1 MRYEDLVERK
11 QALALAVLQEL
22 GLRPTAAAAAPSA
35 AGDELPDEDAVVAQG
50 AVEAAF
56 ATDAHQGGN
65 AFLAGKRARDKEG
78 RLLSNDG
85 PLYFPA
91 AEVADLVRFMQL
103 HEVLG
108 VTDPYCQ
115 LPKTVR

>member
-1 MRYEDLVERK
+1 MFVECRINTNTRTYSHPGGRPRGEG
-11 QALALAVLQEL
+11 LAPP
-22 GLRPTAAAAAPSA
+22 LRSTHTNPA
-35 AGDELPDEDAVVAQG
+35 
-50 AVEAAF
+50 
-56 ATDAHQGGN
+56 QGGN

-78 RLLSNDG
+78 RLLSNEG

>member
-22 GLRPTAAAAAPSA
+22 GLRPPAAAAAPSA
-35 AGDELPDEDAVVAQG
+35 ASDELPDEDAVVAQG
-50 AVEAAF
+50 AVAAAF

-78 RLLSNDG
+78 RLLSNEG

-91 AEVADLVRFMQL
+91 AEVADLVSASCSCTR
-103 HEVLG
+103 
-108 VTDPYCQ
+108 CSA
-115 LPKTVR
+115 